1 MDYFLSQPK
10 SLTVKNWV
18 MHYKYNAGLLQ
29 KKKKSIDFIK
39 SVKII
44 LKKLERKYIRTVVC

>member
-10 SLTVKNWV
+10 TLTVRNWA
-18 MHYKYNAGLLQ
+18 MHYKYNADLLP
-29 KKKKSIDFIK
+29 KKRIDFIK

>member
-10 SLTVKNWV
+10 SLTVKNWA
-18 MHYKYNAGLLQ
+18 MHYKYNADLLQ
-29 KKKKSIDFIK
+29 KKKSIDFIK